1 MLKHLII
8 NLENISFHISAVDR
22 NQSLD
27 CSFLLNCKIGTFILV
42 KIKILNNLCA
52 KETCGLVLILLN
64 ICFSLHRMCST
75 LSYGFTEL

>member
-1 MLKHLII
+1 MLKHLIII

-42 KIKILNNLCA
+42 KIKILYNLCA
-52 KETCGLVLILLN
+52 KETCGLV
-64 ICFSLHRMCST
+64 FH
-75 LSYGFTEL
+75 FT